1 MHTVTQ
7 TLSETRIIVNSRYF
21 PSKGIARDVGGMISA
36 RPRKN
41 TVRDTR
47 MEMQSEIYRRKVLF
61 E

>member
-1 MHTVTQ
+1 MQTVTQ
-7 TLSETRIIVNSRYF
+7 TLSETSIIVNSRYF

-47 MEMQSEIYRRKVLF
+47 MEMQSDI
-61 E
+61 